1 MIIKILNNHFVT
13 SFSLHS
19 FVTMLSIG
27 WTFSSRSV
35 SFRMCPI
42 RFLLN
47 WKKKIDITM
56 IITMTIIMYNQRHHD
71 HCYQLANVPYSLP
84 LGVKEKKMTI
94 KTTMTTTTMT
104 TTTTITTNTKLSS
117 PWVQYCP
124 QPPQGR
130 SSPAPL
136 PPAGLRSAPPT
147 SYQIW
152 KKWNGLFRSL

>member
-1 MIIKILNNHFVT
+1 MIIKILNNHLVT

-56 IITMTIIMYNQRHHD
+56 IITMTFIMYNQQHHD

-84 LGVKEKKMTI
+84 LGVKEKMTI
-94 KTTMTTTTMT
+94 KTTMTITIMTTTTTMT
-104 TTTTITTNTKLSS
+104 TTTKLS
-117 PWVQYCP
+117 
-124 QPPQGR
+124 
-130 SSPAPL
+130 
-136 PPAGLRSAPPT
+136 
-147 SYQIW
+147 
-152 KKWNGLFRSL
+152 

>member
-47 WKKKIDITM
+47 WKKKKVIDITM
-56 IITMTIIMYNQRHHD
+56 IIIMYNQRHHD
-71 HCYQLANVPYSLP
+71 HRYQLANVPYSLP

-94 KTTMTTTTMT
+94 KTPLTTTTK
-104 TTTTITTNTKLSS
+104 ISS
-117 PWVQYCP
+117 P
-124 QPPQGR
+124 
-130 SSPAPL
+130 
-136 PPAGLRSAPPT
+136 
-147 SYQIW
+147 
-152 KKWNGLFRSL
+152 